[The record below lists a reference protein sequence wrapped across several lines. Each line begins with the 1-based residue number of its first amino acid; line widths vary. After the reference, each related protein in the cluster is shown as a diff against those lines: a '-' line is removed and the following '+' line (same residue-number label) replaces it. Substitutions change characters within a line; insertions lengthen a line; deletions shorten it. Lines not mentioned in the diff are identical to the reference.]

1 MNTNFIQQL
10 MGEGYSVACATC
22 SKLHANRSA
31 GLPGCRTTAGSCG
44 DVLDGMGLPQY
55 EGPLDLTARCYI
67 CGVEADEQVSS
78 SGQRR
83 LGVCKEHLRWLTS
96 QRSPNLV
103 VVHRSREALKF
114 SKRRSLAEW
123 LSKLPPAQ

>member
-1 MNTNFIQQL
+1 MNTALVQKL
-10 MGEGYSVACATC
+10 MAEGYGAACATC
-22 SKLHANRSA
+22 SKLHANQA
-31 GLPGCRTTAGSCG
+31 LGLPGCRVPRGTCG

-55 EGPLDLTARCYI
+55 EGPLDLGARCFI
-67 CGVEADEQVSS
+67 CGIEADEQVSS

-96 QRSPNLV
+96 QRSPHLV

>member
-1 MNTNFIQQL
+1 MNIRFVQQL
-10 MGEGYSVACATC
+10 MVEGYSAACATC

-55 EGPLDLTARCYI
+55 EGPLDLGARCYI
-67 CGVEADEQVSS
+67 CGVEAVEQVSS

-96 QRSPNLV
+96 QRSPHLV
-103 VVHRSREALKF
+103 VVHRSREALNF